1 MKKTQE
7 ATLSEIPSSDTRL
20 CWEILDLNG
29 NPFMQIRPYP
39 TDLCYQLYEWDK
51 TVRRQ
56 TKEEVWE
63 WKPIDCYPYT
73 LEQAF
78 KYVKE
83 YMVKRCGGATDDVS
97 KMIQICKQIDKHL
110 KEARGE

>member
-1 MKKTQE
+1 MNKTPE
-7 ATLSEIPSSDTRL
+7 ATTNETTSSDTRL
-20 CWEILDLNG
+20 CWTINDTKG
-29 NPFMQIRPYP
+29 KPFMQIRPYP
-39 TDLCYQLYEWDK
+39 TDLCYQLYEWGK

-83 YMVKRCGGATDDVS
+83 YMFIRCGETTDDVS
-97 KMIQICKQIDKHL
+97 KMIQICKEIDKRL
-110 KEARGE
+110 QKARAE